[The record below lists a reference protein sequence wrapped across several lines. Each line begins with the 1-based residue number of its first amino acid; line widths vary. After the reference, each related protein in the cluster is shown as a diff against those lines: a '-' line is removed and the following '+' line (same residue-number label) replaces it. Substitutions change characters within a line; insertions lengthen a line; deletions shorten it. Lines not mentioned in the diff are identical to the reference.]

1 MNDILV
7 IIPAYNEEMNIT
19 FVAEN
24 LIRNY
29 PDLDYVIVNDGS
41 QDRTAEICRRH
52 SYHMLDLPVNLGLA
66 GAFQAGALL
75 FSNERGFLGIT
86 ERGAGILQCWQSEAQ
101 EEEKA

>member
-29 PDLDYVIVNDGS
+29 PDLDYVIVNGRIALS
-41 QDRTAEICRRH
+41 GGRLTG
-52 SYHMLDLPVNLGLA
+52 VFA
-66 GAFQAGALL
+66 GNVLEG
-75 FSNERGFLGIT
+75 N
-86 ERGAGILQCWQSEAQ
+86 
-101 EEEKA
+101 K